1 MRSGSRFRGDE
12 QEQRGARRLVE
23 NRLGLEAVITAVEQ
37 VKGEKWD
44 EFRDRHGDRG
54 RDMVL
59 YLGRRVCGMKLAEL
73 AEAVG
78 LRNYAVVATN
88 ARRYEQWLQR
98 DRTEQARMKEVTQL
112 LNCKM

>member
-1 MRSGSRFRGDE
+1 
-12 QEQRGARRLVE
+12 
-23 NRLGLEAVITAVEQ
+23 
-37 VKGEKWD
+37 
-44 EFRDRHGDRG
+44 
-54 RDMVL
+54 
-59 YLGRRVCGMKLAEL
+59 MKLVEL